1 MPFGYVG
8 DFFKASKHNPSF
20 IYWVCMKIQKNLKSI
35 SKRDERNLNSTNV
48 LIHLLTSPNNPSMW
62 VFKKKTNKLM
72 NK

>member
-1 MPFGYVG
+1 
-8 DFFKASKHNPSF
+8 
-20 IYWVCMKIQKNLKSI
+20 MKIQKDKNLKSI